1 MDYYKKAKKLH
12 KENIV
17 IDAHL
22 DLGAIIFERKRRG
35 EKNIIKNLFLENF
48 KIAGFNFIVAAIYID
63 DVYLPGL
70 ALRVALDQIVELTEE
85 IIDSEDLMIVTS
97 KDDMKKAVS
106 ENKIGI
112 IISLEGVEP
121 IEKDINL
128 LTVFYKMG
136 VRGLGLSWSR
146 RNFAADGSY
155 FGNVEEGTRGGL
167 TPFGIRLVNKAEKMG
182 MFIDVSH
189 LNDEGFNDVLKYT
202 KKPFIASHSN
212 SRTINPITRNL
223 KDKQI
228 KAIGERKGVIGIN
241 AYTSIISQNKN
252 EQNISKICDHI
263 GKIIEESGEDR
274 IGYGFDLCGL
284 IFRMEEQIDVLKDH
298 KESLKVTEE
307 LLKRGYSEETVK
319 KIIGGNL
326 FSFYNKVL
334 EK

>member
-1 MDYYKKAKKLH
+1 
-12 KENIV
+12 
-17 IDAHL
+17 L
-22 DLGAIIFERKRRG
+22 DD
-35 EKNIIKNLFLENF
+35 F
-48 KIAGFNFIVAAIYID
+48 KVAGFNFVVAAIYID
-63 DVYLPGL
+63 DVYLPEL
-70 ALRVALDQIVELTEE
+70 ALRVALDQIVELTDEV
-85 IIDSEDLMIVTS
+85 DNCEDFMIVTS
-97 KDDMKKAVS
+97 KEDMKKAVE

-112 IISLEGVEP
+112 MISLEGVEP
-121 IEKDINL
+121 IQKDINL

-136 VRGLGLSWSR
+136 VRGLGLTWSR

-167 TPFGIRLVNKAEKMG
+167 TPFGIGLVKKAEEMG

-212 SRTINPITRNL
+212 SRKINPITRNL
-223 KDKQI
+223 KDEQI
-228 KAIGERKGVIGIN
+228 KAIGERKGVIGLN
-241 AYTSIISQNKN
+241 AYTSIISENKK

-263 GKIIEESGEDR
+263 EKIMEESGEDS

-284 IFRMEEQIDVLKDH
+284 ISGVEEQIDVLKDH

-307 LLKRGYSEETVK
+307 LLKRGHSEETIK

-326 FSFYNKVL
+326 FNFYNQVL
-334 EK
+334 GK